1 MTGDPST
8 EIARVATE
16 LDADLILVGVT
27 PRGAIGRRIFGSTA
41 ARVIRTA
48 GRPVLALPELVDQ
61 GAIPASE
68 NDQPA
73 VAA

>member
-1 MTGDPST
+1 MSGDPST

-27 PRGAIGRRIFGSTA
+27 PRGAIGQRIFGSTA

-48 GRPVLALPELVDQ
+48 GRPVLALPEVVDQ
-61 GAIPASE
+61 GAIPVPE